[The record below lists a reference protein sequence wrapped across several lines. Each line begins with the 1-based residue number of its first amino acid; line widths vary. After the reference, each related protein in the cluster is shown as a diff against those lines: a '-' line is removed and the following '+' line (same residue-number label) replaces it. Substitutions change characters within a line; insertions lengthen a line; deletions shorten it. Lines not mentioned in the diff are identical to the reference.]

1 MNTLPHAGSAPASAL
16 VRSAVACAE
25 CDLYP
30 LCLPRGLNREQQA
43 VFCNCIRQRRRLGRG
58 AVLYHAGQPARS
70 IYAVRSGTL
79 KTFTVSSSGEEIV
92 AGFHLPGELI
102 GLEALSQ
109 RRRDDFAVALEAVEY
124 CEIRVHEML
133 RWLPKIASLQRD
145 LPAVVAGRL
154 TAERRQASV
163 HNRLEA
169 RRRVAAFI
177 ADLASRSARGPV
189 AGGELKLG
197 MDRRDIANYLGM
209 TIETVSRSLHRLQN
223 EGLLKVHGKRLAI
236 PDHAALAGLA
246 GLGPA

>member
-1 MNTLPHAGSAPASAL
+1 MDTTPHSAAAPAT
-16 VRSAVACAE
+16 VPPRSAVACAE

-30 LCLPRGLNREQQA
+30 LCLPRGLSREQQA

-58 AVLYHAGQPARS
+58 EVLYHAGQPARS

-79 KTFTVSSSGEEIV
+79 KTYMLSAGGEEIV
-92 AGFHLPGELI
+92 EGFHLPGELV
-102 GLEALSQ
+102 GLEALAQ
-109 RRRDDFAVALEAVEY
+109 EQRDDFAVALEAVEY
-124 CEIRVHEML
+124 CEIRVGEML

-145 LPAVVAGRL
+145 LPAVVARRL
-154 TAERRQASV
+154 AAGRRQASV

-177 ADLASRSARGPV
+177 ADLACRSARGPV

-236 PDHAALAGLA
+236 PDHAVLAELAGIGSA
-246 GLGPA
+246 